1 MATNNFLPF
10 AIDPAANVIS
20 QGAWNALLA
29 RTGGFTAGVA
39 QSNQLNK
46 VWRQSSVIAA
56 LIGRYV
62 AEIGGLDA
70 LDDGDVTALLDHFVA
85 TLRAQAPNYFVAG
98 GSANTLTVTFSP
110 AFVNAAAMIG
120 VPIRVKIA
128 SANTGAAT
136 LNGYPIVRQ
145 DSAAT
150 RKGDLQPGIRE
161 MFFDGTSFRLFSLIL
176 QTERTVTLLG
186 RVTAQYATNGVETAI
201 EWAPPAAGTDPL
213 GWYNPAQP
221 TRLTCPAGIDRAVF
235 SFSIG
240 FEASSVGYRKG
251 RVVVNGTAEGSGL
264 PVDVLLPNASDL
276 TIPNGAGAPYPMAA
290 GDYAQV
296 LAFTNPGG
304 PHLLRRQNTFFS
316 VSY

>member
-1 MATNNFLPF
+1 MADFSPGFAHLNADKRMPTNSEVENGFGCG
-10 AIDPAANVIS
+10 PADIHLFNGMMNAYYAEL
-20 QGAWNALLA
+20 GALMIRAGLTPSNADMEQVFRA
-29 RTGGFTAGVA
+29 VRQFGGE
-39 QSNQLNK
+39 
-46 VWRQSSVIAA
+46 
-56 LIGRYV
+56 Y
-62 AEIGGLDA
+62 
-70 LDDGDVTALLDHFVA
+70 
-85 TLRAQAPNYFVAG
+85 YVAG
-98 GSANTLTVTFSP
+98 GSANALTITP
-110 AFVNAAAMIG
+110 GLAFANNAQMIG

-128 SANTGAAT
+128 ATNTGAAT
-136 LNGYPIVRQ
+136 LNTLPIVRQ
-145 DSAAT
+145 DGTAL
-150 RKGDLQPGIRE
+150 RKNDLLAGDIRE
-161 MFFDGTSFRLFSLIL
+161 MYFDGTSWRLFSLVL

>member
-1 MATNNFLPF
+1 MDR
-10 AIDPAANVIS
+10 IVH
-20 QGAWNALLA
+20 
-29 RTGGFTAGVA
+29 
-39 QSNQLNK
+39 
-46 VWRQSSVIAA
+46 SSAVD
-56 LIGRYV
+56 
-62 AEIGGLDA
+62 IGGGRRGFRSKDTVA
-70 LDDGDVTALLDHFVA
+70 GIPGTVVTATHLNAEQEEIVGAIEKAGLTPDGGDLTQLF
-85 TLRAQAPNYFVAG
+85 RAMRQLGGEYYVAG
-98 GSANTLTVTFSP
+98 GTANALTITIPV
-110 AFVNAAAMIG
+110 AFLNAAQMIG

-128 SANTGAAT
+128 SANTAAAT

-161 MFFDGTSFRLFSLIL
+161 MFFDGASFRLFSLIL

-186 RVTAQYATNGVETAI
+186 RVTAQYANNGVETAI

-296 LAFTNPGG
+296 LAFSNPGG